1 MCAGRSRNSADST
14 TKVRLPRAITGRQ
27 QIVDRGL
34 KSSHPRYKKLQP
46 GDWVEWL
53 IVALL
58 FAVSA
63 VGVFVLTGS
72 FLSALFVGVL
82 VWIVAVGVV
91 ALL

>member
-1 MCAGRSRNSADST
+1 
-14 TKVRLPRAITGRQ
+14 
-27 QIVDRGL
+27 VDRGL
-34 KSSHPRYKKLQP
+34 KSSHPRYKKLRP

-82 VWIVAVGVV
+82 VWVVAVGVV